1 MHFHHAWGFALSIQS
16 VLEHTTALEQHSTA
30 QLSTAQHSTAQHS
43 TAQHSTAQHST
54 AQHSTVQRSRRAAG
68 QKEGSWPQFQLQV
81 MSLKAPTAHQA
92 IDDVDQAY
100 GCCGLLHP
108 KAAQHQML
116 TAPPAELSMLWE
128 VTQHHTLTKTLLACG
143 AAGTLSALVGRS

>member
-1 MHFHHAWGFALSIQS
+1 
-16 VLEHTTALEQHSTA
+16 
-30 QLSTAQHSTAQHS
+30 
-43 TAQHSTAQHST
+43 
-54 AQHSTVQRSRRAAG
+54 
-68 QKEGSWPQFQLQV
+68 

-128 VTQHHTLTKTLLACG
+128 VTQHHTLTGTSSLVQQQVLCQLLWAE
-143 AAGTLSALVGRS
+143 ANADVSMAMMY